1 MSEIILTALA
11 GLILICAALYLGL
24 WLGENVLAPPKK
36 PKNTEEIKFFKPV
49 KLDLV
54 NCPLKDAEQVQKE
67 FEEPFNANVVEAW
80 DNIQKEIDKRAQAG
94 KGYVELFSE
103 TYKQIPY
110 KVLIDTLKY
119 KKYDVRN
126 STGNY
131 FSYEDYCMGFIL
143 TIKWVPKNC
152 GITYVSLK

>member
-1 MSEIILTALA
+1 MFEDILSVLA
-11 GLILICAALYLGL
+11 GIIFVCVALYLGI
-24 WLGENVLAPPKK
+24 WLGENVFTSKK
-36 PKNTEEIKFFKPV
+36 SKTTEEIKFFESA
-49 KLDLV
+49 KLDLA
-54 NCPLKDAEQVQKE
+54 NCPLKDAKQVQKE
-67 FEEPFNANVVEAW
+67 FEEPFNANIVEAW
-80 DNIQKEIDKRAQAG
+80 NNIQKEIDKRAQAG

>member
-1 MSEIILTALA
+1 MFILEFVV
-11 GLILICAALYLGL
+11 CAFAVIGAWHVGTFIQTKFLT
-24 WLGENVLAPPKK
+24 PPKVK
-36 PKNTEEIKFFKPV
+36 EVEEIKFPE
-49 KLDLV
+49 LELS
-54 NCPLKDAEQVQKE
+54 NCPLKDAEQVQRE
-67 FEEPFNANVVEAW
+67 FEEPFNTNIVEAW
-80 DNIQKEIDKRAQAG
+80 TNIQKEIDKRAQTG
-94 KGYVELFSE
+94 KGYVELFPE

-119 KKYDVRN
+119 KKYGVRN
-126 STGNY
+126 CTGNY